1 MKSYK
6 MKSLSSKTKS
16 KGSRVK
22 KVVELALIM
31 SHERL
36 AKIPTSKKNFTK
48 PNLNL
53 KMQIKKIETL
63 NNSLMT

>member
-16 KGSRVK
+16 KGSKVK

-31 SHERL
+31 SHERQV
-36 AKIPTSKKNFTK
+36 KIPTSKKNSTK
-48 PNLNL
+48 LNLNL